1 MASPLTGTAVDET
14 FDVFPYAKAAGEY
27 LLTKMPGLH
36 MPRKL
41 KVGFSNTPANEVHA
55 TFRDLGF
62 VAKENGTFSVY
73 CAGGLGPSPAQNP
86 EPAICRIPLAKKKS
100 GTISSSLWKTRKKK

>member
-1 MASPLTGTAVDET
+1 M
-14 FDVFPYAKAAGEY
+14 FPYAKAAGEY

-73 CAGGLGPSPAQNP
+73 CAGGLGPNP
-86 EPAICRIPLAKKKS
+86 KLGVHITDNADPNEVSFTSMP
-100 GTISSSLWKTRKKK
+100 